1 MGRPTPAG
9 SDRERGFTLAGV
21 IVLMTLMMIIVA
33 YTVPRQWSAVLQRDR
48 DRQTIF
54 AMHQYAR
61 ACREWAK
68 KHANI
73 YPISITQLKEARAP
87 RFMRGVKSEMID
99 PLTGQVDWLI
109 IPQAG
114 AQAAPGPA
122 GTPGIPGT
130 PGVPTPGQSAPVG
143 TATQPAPGQPTLP
156 NGQPVTPA
164 APGVP
169 MKDYAGGPFVGV
181 RPPKTGKSMLEL
193 NGADTYEKWMYTAL
207 DLDKEIAARMASMNN
222 PWK

>member
-1 MGRPTPAG
+1 MEQRTPAG
-9 SDRERGFTLAGV
+9 SERERGFTLAGV

-68 KHANI
+68 KHANT
-73 YPISITQLKEARAP
+73 YPTSITQLKEARSP

-99 PLTGQVDWLI
+99 PLTGQVDWLV
-109 IPQAG
+109 IPQAS
-114 AQAAPGPA
+114 AKAAGP
-122 GTPGIPGT
+122 
-130 PGVPTPGQSAPVG
+130 VPGQSAPVG
-143 TATQPAPGQPTLP
+143 TGTQPGTATQPTPGQPTLP
-156 NGQPVTPA
+156 NGQPATTA

-181 RPPKTGKSMLEL
+181 RPPKTGKSMLQL
-193 NGADTYEKWMYTAL
+193 NGEDTYEKWMYTAL
-207 DLDKEIAARMASMNN
+207 DLDAEIAQRMASMNN

>member
-1 MGRPTPAG
+1 MAQPSRAG
-9 SDRERGFTLAGV
+9 NRREEGFTLAGV

-33 YTVPRQWSAVLQRDR
+33 YTVPRQWSAILQRDR

-61 ACREWAK
+61 ACREWNK

-73 YPISITQLKEARAP
+73 YPTSVTQLKEARSP

-109 IPQAG
+109 IPQAAIQG
-114 AQAAPGPA
+114 ASGQP
-122 GTPGIPGT
+122 
-130 PGVPTPGQSAPVG
+130 VPTPGTTTPGG
-143 TATQPAPGQPTLP
+143 TTTPAPGQPTLP
-156 NGQPVTPA
+156 NGQPATPA
-164 APGVP
+164 LPGVP

-193 NGADTYEKWMYTAL
+193 NKADTYEKWMYTTA
-207 DLDKEIAARMASMNN
+207 DLEKDITARLAAMNN